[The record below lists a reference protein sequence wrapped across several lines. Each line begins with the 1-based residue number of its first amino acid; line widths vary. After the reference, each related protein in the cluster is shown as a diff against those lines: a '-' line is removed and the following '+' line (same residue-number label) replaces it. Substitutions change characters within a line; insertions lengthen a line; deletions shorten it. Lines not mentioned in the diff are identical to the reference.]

1 MEMLKPILIAVA
13 ILFIVWVVLSIS
25 GFKFK
30 NLKNIFKSKKPKEA
44 SKTEKEKEFI
54 PNSPKFKPL
63 FKKRKPEEKSADKKE
78 EKPDKKEEPAATAE
92 DKSAKATSEKV
103 SKITKADFEKNNIE
117 VPKNSPLL
125 SPEERAKSFA
135 TPASASKQ
143 KMTSPIGAKPFENIN
158 MPPISLFDD
167 NDLMDDDGDED
178 EFEAFL
184 RARKGEKPQ
193 TAPAETE
200 VPSPKYELNEYNS
213 ILPTVSAPTETS
225 VPFITSSLED
235 RYAQVFG
242 GKVVVPDGSLR
253 ARDIV
258 IGSVIATPKAKQT
271 EKQKL
276 KNANKFKI
284 M

>member
-63 FKKRKPEEKSADKKE
+63 FKKRKPEEKAA
-78 EKPDKKEEPAATAE
+78 DKKEEPAATAD

-135 TPASASKQ
+135 ASASTSKQ
-143 KMTSPIGAKPFENIN
+143 KMTSPIGAKPFEDIN

-167 NDLMDDDGDED
+167 NDLLDDDGDED

-184 RARKGEKPQ
+184 RARKGEKTQ

-213 ILPTVSAPTETS
+213 ILPTVSTSTETS

-258 IGSVIATPKAKQT
+258 IGSVIATPKAKLT
-271 EKQKL
+271 EEQKL
-276 KNANKFKI
+276 KKANKFKI

>member
-63 FKKRKPEEKSADKKE
+63 FKKRKTEEKAA
-78 EKPDKKEEPAATAE
+78 DKKEEPAATAE

-135 TPASASKQ
+135 ASASTSKQ
-143 KMTSPIGAKPFENIN
+143 KMTSPIGAKPFEDIN

-184 RARKGEKPQ
+184 RARKGEKTQ

-213 ILPTVSAPTETS
+213 ILPTVSASTETS

-258 IGSVIATPKAKQT
+258 IGSVIATPKAKLT
-271 EKQKL
+271 EEQKL
-276 KNANKFKI
+276 KKANKFKI

>member
-1 MEMLKPILIAVA
+1 MEMLKPILIVVA

-63 FKKRKPEEKSADKKE
+63 FKKRKPEEKAA
-78 EKPDKKEEPAATAE
+78 DKKEEPAATAE

-135 TPASASKQ
+135 ASASTSKQ

-213 ILPTVSAPTETS
+213 ILPTVSASTETS

-258 IGSVIATPKAKQT
+258 IGSVIATPKAKLT
-271 EKQKL
+271 EEQKL
-276 KNANKFKI
+276 KKANKFKI

>member
-63 FKKRKPEEKSADKKE
+63 FKKRKPEEKAA
-78 EKPDKKEEPAATAE
+78 DKKEEPAATAE

-135 TPASASKQ
+135 ASASTSKQ
-143 KMTSPIGAKPFENIN
+143 KMTSPIGAKPFEDIN

-184 RARKGEKPQ
+184 RARKGEKTQ

-213 ILPTVSAPTETS
+213 ILPTVSASTETS

-258 IGSVIATPKAKQT
+258 IGSVIATPKAKLT
-271 EKQKL
+271 EEQKL
-276 KNANKFKI
+276 KKANKFKI

>member
-30 NLKNIFKSKKPKEA
+30 NLKNIFKNKKPKEA

-63 FKKRKPEEKSADKKE
+63 FKKRKPEEKAA
-78 EKPDKKEEPAATAE
+78 DKKEEPAATAE

-135 TPASASKQ
+135 ASASTSKQ
-143 KMTSPIGAKPFENIN
+143 KMTSPIGAKPFEDIN

-184 RARKGEKPQ
+184 RARKGEKTQ

-213 ILPTVSAPTETS
+213 ILPTVSTSTETS

-258 IGSVIATPKAKQT
+258 IGSVIATPKAKLT
-271 EKQKL
+271 EEQKL
-276 KNANKFKI
+276 KKANKFKI

>member
-63 FKKRKPEEKSADKKE
+63 FKKRKPEEKAA
-78 EKPDKKEEPAATAE
+78 DKKEEPAATAE

-135 TPASASKQ
+135 ASASTSKQ
-143 KMTSPIGAKPFENIN
+143 KMTSPIGAKPFEDIN

-184 RARKGEKPQ
+184 RARKGEKTQ

-213 ILPTVSAPTETS
+213 ILPTVSTSTETS

-258 IGSVIATPKAKQT
+258 IGSVIATPKAKLT
-271 EKQKL
+271 EEQKL
-276 KNANKFKI
+276 KKANKFKI

>member
-63 FKKRKPEEKSADKKE
+63 FKKRKPEEKAA
-78 EKPDKKEEPAATAE
+78 DKKEEPAATAE

-135 TPASASKQ
+135 ASASTSKQ
-143 KMTSPIGAKPFENIN
+143 KMTSPIGAKPFEDIN

-167 NDLMDDDGDED
+167 NDLLDDDGDED

-184 RARKGEKPQ
+184 RARKGEKTQ

-213 ILPTVSAPTETS
+213 ILPTVSTSTETS

-258 IGSVIATPKAKQT
+258 IGSVIATPKAKLT
-271 EKQKL
+271 EEQKL
-276 KNANKFKI
+276 KKANKFKI

>member
-63 FKKRKPEEKSADKKE
+63 FKKRKPEEKAA
-78 EKPDKKEEPAATAE
+78 DKKEEPAATAE

-135 TPASASKQ
+135 ASASTSKQ
-143 KMTSPIGAKPFENIN
+143 KMTSPIGAKPFEDIN

-184 RARKGEKPQ
+184 RARKGEKTQ

-213 ILPTVSAPTETS
+213 ILPTVSASTETS

-258 IGSVIATPKAKQT
+258 IGSVIATPKAKLT

>member
-63 FKKRKPEEKSADKKE
+63 FKKRKPEEKAA
-78 EKPDKKEEPAATAE
+78 DKKEEPAATAE

-135 TPASASKQ
+135 ASASTSKQ
-143 KMTSPIGAKPFENIN
+143 KMTSPIGAKPFEDIN

-167 NDLMDDDGDED
+167 NDLLDDDGDED

-184 RARKGEKPQ
+184 RARKGEKTQ

-213 ILPTVSAPTETS
+213 ILPTVSASTETS

-258 IGSVIATPKAKQT
+258 IGSVIATPKAKLT
-271 EKQKL
+271 EEQKL
-276 KNANKFKI
+276 KKANKFKI

>member
-63 FKKRKPEEKSADKKE
+63 FKKRKPEEKAA
-78 EKPDKKEEPAATAE
+78 DKKEEPAATAE

-135 TPASASKQ
+135 TSASTSKQ
-143 KMTSPIGAKPFENIN
+143 KMTSPIGAKPFEDIN

-184 RARKGEKPQ
+184 RARKGEKTQ

-213 ILPTVSAPTETS
+213 ILPTVSASTETS

-258 IGSVIATPKAKQT
+258 IGSVIATPKAKLT
-271 EKQKL
+271 EEQKL
-276 KNANKFKI
+276 KKANKFKI

>member
-63 FKKRKPEEKSADKKE
+63 FKKRKPEEKAA
-78 EKPDKKEEPAATAE
+78 DKKEEPAATAE

-135 TPASASKQ
+135 TSASTSKQ
-143 KMTSPIGAKPFENIN
+143 KMTSPIGAKPFEDIN

-184 RARKGEKPQ
+184 RARKGEKTQ

-213 ILPTVSAPTETS
+213 ILPTVSTSTETS

-253 ARDIV
+253 VRDIV
-258 IGSVIATPKAKQT
+258 IGSVIATPKAKLT
-271 EKQKL
+271 EEQKL
-276 KNANKFKI
+276 KKANKFKI

>member
-30 NLKNIFKSKKPKEA
+30 NLKNIFKSKKPKET

-63 FKKRKPEEKSADKKE
+63 FKKRKPEEKAAN
-78 EKPDKKEEPAATAE
+78 KKEEPAATAE

-135 TPASASKQ
+135 ASASTSKQ
-143 KMTSPIGAKPFENIN
+143 KMTSPIGAKPFEDIN

-184 RARKGEKPQ
+184 RARKGEKTQ
-193 TAPAETE
+193 MAPAETE

-213 ILPTVSAPTETS
+213 ILPTVSTSTETS

-258 IGSVIATPKAKQT
+258 IGSVIATPKAKLT
-271 EKQKL
+271 EEQKL
-276 KNANKFKI
+276 KKANKFKI

>member
-63 FKKRKPEEKSADKKE
+63 FKKRKPEEKAA
-78 EKPDKKEEPAATAE
+78 DKKEEPAATAE

-135 TPASASKQ
+135 ASASTSKQ
-143 KMTSPIGAKPFENIN
+143 KMTSPIGAKPFEDIN

-167 NDLMDDDGDED
+167 NDLLGDDGDED

-184 RARKGEKPQ
+184 RARKGEKTQ

-213 ILPTVSAPTETS
+213 ILPTVSTSTETS

-258 IGSVIATPKAKQT
+258 IGSVIATPKAKLT
-271 EKQKL
+271 EEQKL
-276 KNANKFKI
+276 KKANKFKI